1 MFFCQSNKLLL
12 LLSFKFLSLFV
23 LDLLLFSSDF
33 SSMLLVLETMATI
46 KTLFQSSIQLLFLF
60 LLFPIEQVI
69 NIV

>member
-1 MFFCQSNKLLL
+1 MFFCQSNKLFL

-23 LDLLLFSSDF
+23 LDLLLFSSNF

-60 LLFPIEQVI
+60 LFFPIEQVI